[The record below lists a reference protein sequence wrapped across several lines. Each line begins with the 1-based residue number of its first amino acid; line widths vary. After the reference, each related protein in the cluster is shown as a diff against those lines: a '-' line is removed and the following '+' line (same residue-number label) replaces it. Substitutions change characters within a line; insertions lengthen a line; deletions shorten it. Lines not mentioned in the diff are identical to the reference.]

1 MEHRELGRS
10 GLRIPP
16 IVFGGNV
23 FGWTADQP
31 TSHRLL
37 DRLVDAGLTAIDI
50 ADIYSRWASGH
61 CGGESETVIGDWLT
75 ATGKRDDVIIMTKLG
90 GPIDGSQG
98 LRPGRIPQAAEASL
112 RRLRTDRIDLYQAH
126 FDDPEV
132 PLADTLGAFARL
144 IEQGKVRAIG
154 ASNYT
159 ADRLREAL
167 DASTAHNLPR
177 YESLQPH
184 YNLVERDFERDL
196 APLCLEQQIGVIPY
210 FSLAAGFLTG
220 KYRTQSDTEGR
231 ARAGNVAKYLD
242 HRGLAVLS
250 ALDDIAAD
258 LSATPAE
265 VALAWLIAQ
274 PAVTAP
280 IASATSLD
288 QLETLIKAA
297 TLTLPKAAFSRLDAL
312 DQAGSASLT

>member
-10 GLRIPP
+10 GLQLPP

-23 FGWTADQP
+23 FDWTADKS

-37 DRLVDAGLTAIDI
+37 DRMVEAGLTAIDT
-50 ADIYSRWASGH
+50 ADIYSRWAPGH
-61 CGGESETVIGDWLT
+61 SGGESETLIGDWLA
-75 ATGKRDDVIIMTKLG
+75 ATGKRDEVVVMTKLG
-90 GPIDGSQG
+90 GPIDGTQG
-98 LRPGRIPQAAEASL
+98 LHPDRIPQAAEASL

-126 FDDPEV
+126 FDDPEI

-144 IEQGKVRAIG
+144 IERGKVRAIG

-159 ADRLREAL
+159 AARLREAL
-167 DASTAHNLPR
+167 QTSETHNLPR

-184 YNLVERDFERDL
+184 YNLVERDFEREL
-196 APLCLEQQIGVIPY
+196 GPLCLDHQLGVIPY
-210 FSLAAGFLTG
+210 FALAAGFLTG
-220 KYRTQSDTEGR
+220 KYRTKSDTEGR
-231 ARAGNVAKYLD
+231 ARAGNVAKYLND
-242 HRGLAVLS
+242 HGLAVLS
-250 ALDDIAAD
+250 ALDDIAAE
-258 LSATPAE
+258 LHATPAE

-280 IASATSLD
+280 IASATSLE

-297 TLTLPKAAFSRLDAL
+297 TLTLPAAAIARLNA
-312 DQAGSASLT
+312 

>member
-1 MEHRELGRS
+1 MDHRELGRS

-23 FGWTADQP
+23 FDWTADKP

-37 DRLVDAGLTAIDI
+37 DRMVQAGLTAIDT
-50 ADIYSRWASGH
+50 ADIYSSWAPSH
-61 CGGESETVIGDWLT
+61 SGGESETVIGEWLA
-75 ATGKRDDVIIMTKLG
+75 ATGKRDEVVVMTKLG
-90 GPIDGSQG
+90 GPIDGAKG
-98 LRPGRIPQAAEASL
+98 LHPDRIPQAAEASL
-112 RRLRTDRIDLYQAH
+112 KRLRTDRIDLYQSH

-132 PLADTLGAFARL
+132 PLADTLGALARL

-159 ADRLREAL
+159 AERLREAL
-167 DASTAHNLPR
+167 HASAAHNLPR

-196 APLCLEQQIGVIPY
+196 GPLCLEQQIGVIPY

-220 KYRTQSDTEGR
+220 KYRTKSDTEGR
-231 ARAGNVAKYLD
+231 ARGGNVAKYLD
-242 HRGLAVLS
+242 ERGLGILS

-258 LSATPAE
+258 LDATQAE

-274 PAVTAP
+274 PGVTAP

-288 QLETLIKAA
+288 QLETLIRAA
-297 TLTLPKAAFSRLDAL
+297 TLTLPELALTRLNAL